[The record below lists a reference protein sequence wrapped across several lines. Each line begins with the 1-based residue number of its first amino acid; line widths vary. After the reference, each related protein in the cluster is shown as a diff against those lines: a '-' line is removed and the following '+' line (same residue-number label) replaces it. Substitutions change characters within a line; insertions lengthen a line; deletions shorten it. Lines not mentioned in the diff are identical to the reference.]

1 MKPSAVDRFDEA
13 AKLLAKD
20 KTPPEWLVP
29 ILAHHSRLV
38 GYREKITKEDETEE
52 RRMLACAK
60 YLETWLP
67 MYLRMEEE
75 FGFPIPDC
83 IETVLSELPE
93 LIEYLE
99 NQLLRKRKGGPT
111 PDSSARHCAAV
122 CAEVWRRQR
131 GEVQPYSPK
140 LWAACEKYWQAC
152 GNPEK
157 AGSKGRLKNWE
168 QYLVDVNDA
177 DDEGFREYFGHQITQ
192 LK

>member
-1 MKPSAVDRFDEA
+1 MKPSAPNQFDET
-13 AKLLAKD
+13 AKLLAKGA
-20 KTPPEWLVP
+20 PPPWLVL
-29 ILAHHSRLV
+29 ILRQWSRLIS
-38 GYREKITKEDETEE
+38 YRKTAKGDDIEEK
-52 RRMLACAK
+52 RMLACAK

-67 MYLRMEEE
+67 IYVRSEEE

-83 IETVLSELPE
+83 IETVLIELPE

-99 NQLLRKRKGGPT
+99 SQPLPESKGGPI
-111 PDSSARHCAAV
+111 PDNRAHLCAAV
-122 CAEVWRRQR
+122 CAEVWRRQS

-140 LWAACEKYWQAC
+140 LWAACEEYWQAC